1 MIRLML
7 VLILLAGHSAEA
19 HCWQRAGARY
29 GIEPA
34 LLKAIAVV
42 ESGLSPTAVH
52 KNRNGST
59 DVGLMQINSQ
69 HFAQL
74 RQYHITARSLIT
86 NPCQNVITGAW
97 VLAGQIRQFGYNW
110 EAVGAYNAGNARNRK
125 THLVRLRYSQK
136 VARIYQG
143 LKSNDKEFAAWEK

>member
-1 MIRLML
+1 MIRL
-7 VLILLAGHSAEA
+7 ILLLTLLAVHGAEA

-52 KNRNGST
+52 KNRNGTT

-74 RQYHITARSLIT
+74 KQYNITAHSLIH
-86 NPCQNVITGAW
+86 NPCQNVIAGAW

-125 THLVRLRYSQK
+125 THLARLRYSQK

-143 LKSNDKEFAAWEK
+143 LKRNDKEFAAWEK